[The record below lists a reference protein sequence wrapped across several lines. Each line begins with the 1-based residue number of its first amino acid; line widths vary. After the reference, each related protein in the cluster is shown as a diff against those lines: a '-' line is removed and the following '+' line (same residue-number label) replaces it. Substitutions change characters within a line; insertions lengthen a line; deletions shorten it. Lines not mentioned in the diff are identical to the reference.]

1 MRRESGPLTQKRTA
15 ACWRREEQH
24 RDNTVPPTGS
34 AVLSVHGVSRLPFYP
49 KVVVRA
55 FCPHLSDEE
64 GEVDKAPP

>member
-1 MRRESGPLTQKRTA
+1 MGHSRRSALLPAGGGRNSIATTPF
-15 ACWRREEQH
+15 
-24 RDNTVPPTGS
+24 PPTGS

-49 KVVVRA
+49 KVVVWA